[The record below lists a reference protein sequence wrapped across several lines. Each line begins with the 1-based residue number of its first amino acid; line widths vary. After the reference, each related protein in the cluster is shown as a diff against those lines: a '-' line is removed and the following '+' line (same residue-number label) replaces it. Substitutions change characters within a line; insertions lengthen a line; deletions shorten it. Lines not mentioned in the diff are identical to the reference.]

1 VRLLLVE
8 PLHQPREMGYTVRLL
23 QCSTLLAP
31 PRRYLQIRVVLRCP
45 LQVATNQLASLLE
58 QLASRNGSSRPRHHQ
73 GPLEWWDSQQSRRR
87 SRSLF
92 QNWYD
97 M

>member
-1 VRLLLVE
+1 
-8 PLHQPREMGYTVRLL
+8 MGYTVRLL

-73 GPLEWWDSQQSRRR
+73 VLLSDETASKAEEEVG
-87 SRSLF
+87 LF
-92 QNWYD
+92 SKIGTT
-97 M
+97 